1 MASTNPPVLF
11 KFGTRAEYDAN
22 INNIKSN
29 ALYFLTDT
37 GELLRGNVNLAQA
50 HYYEAI
56 KADDETETEAINR
69 AVSSAIALV
78 KNDVCVVKKLI
89 SGTDNYSHTA
99 YFYDGENWRAMD
111 GNYNAENV
119 YFDQDLIFTKEVGY
133 VTLNNGQATVPSTG
147 KNVKELLEY
156 MFSKELAPTAVKPSI
171 SLTAAQNK
179 EYEVGTQVTPTYNIS
194 FNPGSYTYGPATG
207 ITATYS
213 VTDTAGSEALTTA
226 SGVFNMLTVG
236 DDTNYS
242 ITAVASYT
250 DGAIPVS
257 NLGKE
262 VADKQIKA
270 STLTK
275 TSGALTGYRAF
286 FYGATATDAITSAT
300 IRGKLTNGGKP
311 VRKTLPTYS
320 ASTVEGAKKVIVAIP
335 VTSGLSVQRVLMP
348 SAQNADITSEFVKQ
362 AEVVAVKG
370 LNDYEA
376 ADYYVWVYQP
386 ASLDSTEQYDIT
398 IG

>member
-56 KADDETETEAINR
+56 KADNETETEAINR

-194 FNPGSYTYGPATG
+194 LNPGSYTYGPATG

-250 DGAIPVS
+250 DGTIPVS

-311 VRKTLPTYS
+311 VRKTLPTYNAS
-320 ASTVEGAKKVIVAIP
+320 AVEGAKKVIVAIP

>member
-1 MASTNPPVLF
+1 MASTNPPVIF

-22 INNIKSN
+22 IDNVKSN

-69 AVSSAIALV
+69 AISSAIALV

-133 VTLNNGQATVPSTG
+133 VTLNNGQATIPSTC

-171 SLTAAQNK
+171 TLTAAQNK
-179 EYEVGTQVTPTYNIS
+179 EYEVGTQVTPTYSIS
-194 FNPGSYTYGPATG
+194 FNPGSYTYGPTTG

-226 SGVFNMLTVG
+226 SGVFDMITVG
-236 DDTNYS
+236 DGTNYS

-286 FYGATATDAITSAT
+286 FYGAMAADAITSAT
-300 IRGKLTNGGKP
+300 IRSKLINGGKHSA
-311 VRKTLPTYS
+311 KTLPTYS

-335 VTSGLSVQRVLMP
+335 VTSGLSVKKVLMP

>member
-22 INNIKSN
+22 IDNVKSN

-119 YFDQDLIFTKEVGY
+119 YFDEDLIFTKEVGY

-179 EYEVGTQVTPTYNIS
+179 EYEVGTQVTPTYSIS

-213 VTDTAGSEALTTA
+213 VTDTASSEALTTA
-226 SGVFNMLTVG
+226 SGVFDMLTVG

-270 STLTK
+270 GTLTK

-300 IRGKLTNGGKP
+300 IRGKLINGGKP
-311 VRKTLPTYS
+311 TGKTLPTYS

>member
-1 MASTNPPVLF
+1 MASTKSPVLF

-22 INNIKSN
+22 IDNVKSN

-69 AVSSAIALV
+69 AVSTAIALV

-99 YFYDGENWRAMD
+99 YFYDGSAWRAMD

-119 YFDQDLIFTKEVGY
+119 YFDEDLIFTKEIGY
-133 VTLNNGQATVPSTG
+133 VTLNNGQATIPSTG

-156 MFSKELAPTAVKPSI
+156 MFAQELDPIATKPSI
-171 SLTAAQNK
+171 TLIAMQNK
-179 EYEVGTQVTPTYNIS
+179 EYEVGSQVTPTYSIA

-213 VTDTAGSEALTTA
+213 TTDNIGSEALTTS
-226 SGVFNMLTVG
+226 SGVFNALTVA
-236 DDTNYS
+236 DNTNYT
-242 ITAVASYT
+242 ITAVATYT
-250 DGAIPVS
+250 DGTIPVS

-262 VADKQIKA
+262 VAGKQIKA
-270 STLTK
+270 GSISAV
-275 TSGALTGYRAF
+275 SGPLTGYRAF
-286 FYGATATDAITSAT
+286 FYGATAADALTSSN
-300 IRGKLTNGGKP
+300 IRGKLINGGKP
-311 VRKTLPTYS
+311 KATTLPTYS
-320 ASTVEGAKKVIVAIP
+320 ASSVEGAKKVIVAIP
-335 VTSGLSVQRVLMP
+335 VAANLQVQKVLMP

-362 AEVVAVKG
+362 AETVAVKG
-370 LNDYEA
+370 VNDFEA

-386 ASLDSTEQYDIT
+386 AQLDSTEQYDIT